1 MRQGV
6 IPGYLRTIE
15 WSSNHPNWTPG
26 PERSSRDQTQTC
38 KATLSEPNQLQLP
51 CIYREKGGRERTP
64 NMRLEFLQQD
74 IGRNLEDDIRD
85 EENGQGGVIFG
96 PLFDIQVLF

>member
-1 MRQGV
+1 
-6 IPGYLRTIE
+6 
-15 WSSNHPNWTPG
+15 
-26 PERSSRDQTQTC
+26 
-38 KATLSEPNQLQLP
+38 
-51 CIYREKGGRERTP
+51 
-64 NMRLEFLQQD
+64 MRLEFLQQD